1 VSLPGLLPGFD
12 GALGRELEVA
22 MRLAREAGVIVLEV
36 RSSAELSVE
45 LKAGDEPV
53 TIADKRS
60 SELVMRGLKAAF
72 PDDVVI
78 SEESDD
84 DLARLTAKRVWYIDP
99 IDGTKDFIAGRP
111 GFAVMIGLTIDHQP
125 ALGVVY
131 QPLGDRMYWAAPEA
145 AGPSAAWAFPGPDGG
160 AMRMSVSDVRDTTQV
175 RLVASASHRTQTID
189 EIKSA
194 LGIANELNIGS
205 VGLKLALISI
215 GERDLYVNPSAKSKL
230 WDTCA
235 PQAIL
240 DAAGGVLTDARG
252 NPVRYDT
259 PDLHCRNGLVA
270 SNRHVHAEV
279 LARLAHLFPAA
290 R

>member
-1 VSLPGLLPGFD
+1 VRLPGLDSG
-12 GALGRELEVA
+12 LGRELEVA
-22 MRLAREAGVIVLEV
+22 MRLAREAGAIVLEV
-36 RSSAELSVE
+36 RTSADLNVE

-60 SELVMRGLKAAF
+60 SELVMRGLHDAF

-111 GFAVMIGLTIDHQP
+111 GFSVMIGLTVDHKP
-125 ALGVVY
+125 VLGVVY
-131 QPLGDRMYWAAPEA
+131 QPLGDRMYWATPD
-145 AGPSAAWAFPGPDGG
+145 AGAWALPGPDGG
-160 AMRMSVSDVRDTTQV
+160 PMRMHVSDIADAGQV

-189 EIKSA
+189 EVKSA

-205 VGLKLALISI
+205 VGLKLALIAL

-235 PQAIL
+235 PEAIL
-240 DAAGGVLTDARG
+240 TGAGGLLTDAQG
-252 NPVRYDT
+252 NPVRYDLA
-259 PDLHCRNGLVA
+259 DLHCRNGLVA
-270 SNRHVHAEV
+270 SNTQVHAEV
-279 LARLAHLFPAA
+279 LARLAHLFPK